1 MPKFKVTLE
10 VSTYVSAEVE
20 ANSAEEA
27 EEKLSQA
34 IEVVKDNFEEDYDI
48 EDFER
53 DGIITRLYEI
63 DEHEESEKIIE
74 TDNYLKQ

>member
-27 EEKLSQA
+27 QEKLSQA
-34 IEVVKDNFEEDYDI
+34 VEVVKDNFEEDYDI
-48 EDFER
+48 RDFER
-53 DGIITRLYEI
+53 DGIITRLYEVY
-63 DEHEESEKIIE
+63 EEEEAEK
-74 TDNYLKQ
+74 TQV

>member
-20 ANSAEEA
+20 ADSAEEA

-34 IEVVKDNFEEDYDI
+34 VNVVKDNFEENYDI
-48 EDFER
+48 EGFER
-53 DGIITRLYEI
+53 DGILTRLYEI
-63 DEHEESEKIIE
+63 YEKE
-74 TDNYLKQ
+74 LEQNLE

>member
-20 ANSAEEA
+20 ADSAEEA

-34 IEVVKDNFEEDYDI
+34 VDVVKDNFEEDYDI
-48 EDFER
+48 EGFER
-53 DGIITRLYEI
+53 DGILTRLYEI
-63 DEHEESEKIIE
+63 HAIQTFDTK
-74 TDNYLKQ
+74 

>member
-20 ANSAEEA
+20 AESAEEA

-48 EDFER
+48 RDFER
-53 DGIITRLYEI
+53 DGIITRLYEVY
-63 DEHEESEKIIE
+63 EEEKLE
-74 TDNYLKQ
+74 EENV

>member
-20 ANSAEEA
+20 AESAELA

-34 IEVVKDNFEEDYDI
+34 VEVVKDNFEEDYDI
-48 EDFER
+48 RDFER
-53 DGIITRLYEI
+53 DGIITRLYEVY
-63 DEHEESEKIIE
+63 EEE
-74 TDNYLKQ
+74 TLEEETV

>member
-20 ANSAEEA
+20 AKSAEEA

-34 IEVVKDNFEEDYDI
+34 VDVIKDDFEEDYDI
-48 EDFER
+48 RDFER
-53 DGIITRLYEI
+53 DGIITRLYEVY
-63 DEHEESEKIIE
+63 EEELEQNLEEEIV
-74 TDNYLKQ
+74 

>member
-20 ANSAEEA
+20 AQNKEEA
-27 EEKLSQA
+27 QEKLSQA
-34 IEVVKDNFEEDYDI
+34 IEVVKDNFEDDYSI
-48 EDFER
+48 KDFER

-63 DEHEESEKIIE
+63 YEEEE
-74 TDNYLKQ
+74 LKQ